1 MMHFIER
8 KKARIIVANLPKVI
22 KEALTHVPEVRSRMA
37 VAASVDEARRSL
49 DLTHSALVDQ
59 GANQH
64 SSGLLI
70 LALSGGKADGYAI
83 AVATGI
89 ARMRSLKVIAL
100 FPILVPQSLPTDTPM
115 PEAEERADG
124 ALKVAHEIFKAK
136 QIPVNLT
143 IQRSRSLAAA
153 VEAVAREMD
162 ERTAIISLPD
172 VDVRKGEPVRTAS
185 ELLEKIGSEV
195 ILVRPPK
202 DAKQLRYRADYGIAH
217 AVRFCSAAARRR
229 PRKHG
234 CSEGC
239 RNRRCR
245 RISCRSRERR
255 GDSYE
260 IRPTFADGAFGNAW
274 PRRCSYTH
282 RLGRRPCRRFS
293 SAQPWRKLR
302 IYRCGRRR
310 HFVDNGFDQS
320 RFCRRVI

>member
-1 MMHFIER
+1 MIVESKGDVIYLSGDLVSNQWRTIRTAAGLILKRHSHGVIVECGGLTSCTPEGAETFYDMMHFIER

-22 KEALTHVPEVRSRMA
+22 KEALTHVPEVRSRLA

-153 VEAVAREMD
+153 VDAVAREMD

-202 DAKQLRYRADYGIAH
+202 DA
-217 AVRFCSAAARRR
+217 
-229 PRKHG
+229 
-234 CSEGC
+234 
-239 RNRRCR
+239 
-245 RISCRSRERR
+245 
-255 GDSYE
+255 
-260 IRPTFADGAFGNAW
+260 
-274 PRRCSYTH
+274 
-282 RLGRRPCRRFS
+282 
-293 SAQPWRKLR
+293 
-302 IYRCGRRR
+302 
-310 HFVDNGFDQS
+310 
-320 RFCRRVI
+320 